1 VAYDFDGTQYVSWAA
16 PVTSAPFTIACWMN
30 KNALSLQTVVSLCD
44 ADVNDDDNWTLTP
57 LASGQIRYHL
67 KDGSATNPVTGNTY
81 TATTW
86 HHVCAVEASSSS
98 HRGVLD
104 GDWANS
110 GVSTT
115 TLSPDNADTLALGV
129 LRDLTPNEFYSGKAA
144 ELAVWNVALAQAQ
157 VEMLAEGLSPLLVN
171 PGALVFYAPLVSN
184 FNDIVGGLAGSTT

>member
-1 VAYDFDGTQYVSWAA
+1 MAYEFDGTQYVSWAA

-30 KNALSLQTVVSLCD
+30 KNALGLQTVVALTD
-44 ADVNDDDNWTLTP
+44 TDVDDDDEWTLSP
-57 LASGQIRYHL
+57 LLSAQIRYHV
-67 KDGSATNPVTGNTY
+67 KDGSATNPTTGNTY
-81 TATTW
+81 TAAAW
-86 HHVCAVEASSSS
+86 HHLCAVEASSSS
-98 HRGVLD
+98 HRIVLD

-110 GVSTT
+110 GQSTT
-115 TLSPDNADTLALGV
+115 TLTPDNADTLSLGV
-129 LRDLTPNEFYSGKAA
+129 ILDPAPNQFYSGKAA

>member
-1 VAYDFDGTQYVSWAA
+1 VAYEFDGTQYVSWAA

-44 ADVNDDDNWTLTP
+44 ADVNGDDNWTITP
-57 LASGQIRYHL
+57 LLSTAVRFHI
-67 KDGSATNPVTGNTY
+67 KDGSETNPGTSNSY
-81 TATTW
+81 TATNW
-86 HHVCAVEASSSS
+86 HHVCAVEASASS
-98 HRGVLD
+98 HRLVLD
-104 GDWANS
+104 GVWADAAL
-110 GVSTT
+110 STT
-115 TLSPDNADTLALGV
+115 TLTPDNADTLALGV
-129 LRDLTPNEFYSGKAA
+129 LRDLSPNEFYSGKAA